1 MSFSGWS
8 FLGQVAIVF
17 SSQGN
22 NILLNMFYGVVVNA
36 ALGISNQVN
45 SALMSF
51 VSNFQ
56 TAFKPQITKSYANND
71 LVDVDET
78 NNVNDLKNKL
88 KSSDRQVLVTTIQK
102 LQRLITK
109 RLQEDTSDYNKLKFK
124 NCFCSG

>member
-1 MSFSGWS
+1 MYPYCKYHFYWDKDIYKELMSFSGWS

-56 TAFKPQITKSYANND
+56 TAFKPQITKSYASN
-71 LVDVDET
+71 E
-78 NNVNDLKNKL
+78 
-88 KSSDRQVLVTTIQK
+88 
-102 LQRLITK
+102 
-109 RLQEDTSDYNKLKFK
+109 
-124 NCFCSG
+124 